1 MLWLSVLHLY
11 MICWHVIFQEFMWDQ
26 ETKKA
31 IFFIMGWWNGVTFL
45 YYKWLLYDL
54 SFRILSHADNIH
66 SPTNH
71 YILCIGTH
79 LPTEQIGVQHPQK
92 WQ

>member
-1 MLWLSVLHLY
+1 MEWGYFFVLHMAL
-11 MICWHVIFQEFMWDQ
+11 
-26 ETKKA
+26 
-31 IFFIMGWWNGVTFL
+31 N
-45 YYKWLLYDL
+45 
-54 SFRILSHADNIH
+54 FRILYHADIIH

-79 LPTEQIGVQHPQK
+79 LPTEQISIQHPQK